1 MVGREEQARL
11 HGDRY
16 FGGATSV
23 NSVQTAGQLNYR
35 TIHPEESRNYW
46 ITTSGSDI
54 GFLIVNPPLDAR
66 HLEIGGPHFTLFNN
80 PTSVNLFYV
89 VDRQGVTSATVRPG
103 ESTQLYLLDNSTAN
117 GVWVALRAASNGIT
131 SGPRTFLS

>member
-16 FGGATSV
+16 FGGATSF
-23 NSVQTAGQLNYR
+23 NSVQAAGQVYYR
-35 TIHPEESRNYW
+35 TIHPEESRTYW
-46 ITTSGSDI
+46 VTTSGSSL

-66 HLEIGGPHFTLFNN
+66 HLEIGGPHFTIFNN
-80 PTSVNLFYV
+80 PTSVNLFYI
-89 VDRQGVTSATVRPG
+89 VDRQGVTSCEVFPG
-103 ESTQLYLLDNSTAN
+103 QSTQLYLIDNSTAN
-117 GVWVALRAASNGIT
+117 GVWVALRDDGDGVT